1 MSSSSDDV
9 RATASDAK
17 SCLLQRLRDD
27 VNQTEAARLLGT
39 NKHKVNRLVNLH
51 AEGLFALMAIAG
63 LRVVD
68 ANASFIPEEDLE
80 ALRTLAGRGL
90 QTLAVRKVNS

>member
-9 RATASDAK
+9 RATASDAM

-27 VNQTEAARLLGT
+27 VNQTEAAKLLGT
-39 NKHKVNRLVNLH
+39 NKHRINRLVNLH
-51 AEGLFALMAIAG
+51 AEGLFSLMAVAG

-80 ALRTLAGRGL
+80 ALRHLARRGL
-90 QTLAVRKVNS
+90 QHLAVRKVGA